1 MANATLLSEQAQG
14 LLIRRV
20 ARERVDLT
28 DETRSLYRELVV
40 AGFAIPLHTV
50 TGGDESAY
58 RLTVEGVNDANHL
71 TSSRAPASWATVQK
85 HGAPRLRFEAG

>member
-1 MANATLLSEQAQG
+1 MANAKLLSKQAQA

-28 DETRSLYRELVV
+28 DETRPLYRKPV
-40 AGFAIPLHTV
+40 AVGFAIPLRTS

-58 RLTVEGVNDANHL
+58 RLTVEGVNDANRL
-71 TSSRAPASWATVQK
+71 AATRWP
-85 HGAPRLRFEAG
+85 GRS